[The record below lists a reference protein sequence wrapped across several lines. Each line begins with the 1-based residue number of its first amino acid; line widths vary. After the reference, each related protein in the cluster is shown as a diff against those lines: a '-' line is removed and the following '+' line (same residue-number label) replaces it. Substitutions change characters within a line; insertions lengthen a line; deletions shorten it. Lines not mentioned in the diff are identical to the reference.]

1 MILLIY
7 STSLHAESSY
17 FLACQEGTITNVFD
31 FNAGK
36 NRNFKKGD
44 LFEVP
49 VQALRTQN
57 RRIIN
62 NDPQGSCWSDTG
74 NTTCPLV
81 VDYGRTLY
89 GGGLTGSAGSAYLH
103 GSVDL
108 GLGCWFKSEGSF
120 PIRDNAAGKVLGFL
134 SGFVSS
140 TRDEYYERA
149 LDKEFVDAMCS
160 EHPSKFAVAGYTFTD
175 LKKEK
180 TEVIANK
187 TEDARQQQIAREEQ
201 LRKDSE
207 EKTRQAEAKEAVKK
221 ECKKILE
228 VYYQEYNNKV
238 RSKASGYPAKE
249 FLPDVI
255 IKIDQDS
262 RDILVIQHN
271 LMSATIAF
279 DILDI
284 KKFKEVVYK
293 SNFKTLVFQ
302 NKETYWWWDTCEQDS
317 NPEVLLNRKGKKP
330 QSRIEYERTESEIK
344 ARVDYANQLEKSYL
358 SRGRDMQVTAE
369 NTPDGSDIKKALL
382 FHYTFMDKSIAYNI
396 VKNPGFRKAVKS
408 LGFDQ
413 VHFVA
418 VRSNHPELN
427 SYVYYVHEQ
436 KLYKVWGKDEGL
448 YIE

>member
-1 MILLIY
+1 MKKTLLLSAFILIIPTLSY
-7 STSLHAESSY
+7 ADKSY
-17 FLACQEGTITNVFD
+17 FLACQDGTMINTIYNH
-31 FNAGK
+31 K
-36 NRNFKKGD
+36 SRNYKRGD
-44 LFEVP
+44 IFEIP
-49 VQALRTQN
+49 TQAVYKHGDKTL
-57 RRIIN
+57 N
-62 NDPQGSCWSDTG
+62 NDPRGTCWSDTG
-74 NTTCPLV
+74 ETKCPV
-81 VDYGRTLY
+81 VVYYGNS
-89 GGGLTGSAGSAYLH
+89 GGAYQHGYANLGSGI
-103 GSVDL
+103 
-108 GLGCWFKSEGSF
+108 WFKTDNKI
-120 PIRDNAAGKVLGFL
+120 PIKSNAAEKLLGAFGSL
-134 SGFVSS
+134 FGGSKEENF
-140 TRDEYYERA
+140 DNF
-149 LDKEFVDAMCS
+149 LDKEFVDVMCS
-160 EHPSKFAVAGYTFTD
+160 EHPTKFEVSGNTFID
-175 LKKEK
+175 IKKEK
-180 TEVIANK
+180 SEVIAKK
-187 TEDARQQQIAREEQ
+187 TEDARQQQIVREEQ
-201 LRKDSE
+201 LRKGSE
-207 EKTRQAEAKEAVKK
+207 EKTRQAEANEAVKK
-221 ECKKILE
+221 ECKKILG

-284 KKFKEVVYK
+284 KKLKEVVYK
-293 SNFKTLVFQ
+293 SNVKTLVFQ
-302 NKETYWWWDTCEQDS
+302 NKETYWWWEACEQDS

-344 ARVDYANQLEKSYL
+344 ARIDYANQLEKSYL
-358 SRGRDMQVTAE
+358 ARGRDMQVTAE

-396 VKNPGFRKAVKS
+396 VKDPGFRKAVKS